1 MFIIVKDIYGGIN
14 MNDNE
19 DDVNVLDELNKGT
32 CMGRDAIKMI
42 LDKVNDE
49 GLRKELEK
57 EYNNYKELSDR
68 IVELYPE
75 YDEGEPHE
83 TNILNKAMTW
93 YGIEMKT
100 SLDDTS
106 SKLAELIMQGV
117 NMGIIEGRRLL
128 NSKDIDEQVHELTQR
143 YVDMQVEA
151 FELAEHNFEEFS
163 MTYPLHI
170 WMLMYIEKV
179 EKFRNNFTDVVT
191 SFYSLSEKLQ
201 NVQERSY

>member
-1 MFIIVKDIYGGIN
+1 

-143 YVDMQVEA
+143 YVDMQEESVEN
-151 FELAEHNFEEFS
+151 L
-163 MTYPLHI
+163 
-170 WMLMYIEKV
+170 K
-179 EKFRNNFTDVVT
+179 KF
-191 SFYSLSEKLQ
+191 L
-201 NVQERSY
+201 

>member
-1 MFIIVKDIYGGIN
+1 
-14 MNDNE
+14 MNDNK

-42 LDKVNDE
+42 LDKVEDE
-49 GLRKELEK
+49 ELYKELEK
-57 EYNNYKELSDR
+57 EYNNYKELSDK

-100 SLDDTS
+100 LLDDTS

-128 NSKDIDEQVHELTQR
+128 NSKDTDKQVHELTQR
-143 YVDMQVEA
+143 YVDMQEEAVEN
-151 FELAEHNFEEFS
+151 L
-163 MTYPLHI
+163 
-170 WMLMYIEKV
+170 K
-179 EKFRNNFTDVVT
+179 KF
-191 SFYSLSEKLQ
+191 L
-201 NVQERSY
+201 